1 MHQINHTSKKYLL
14 YFIYLFIPFA
24 AVYSQG
30 DSFVCNGDLYIT
42 LSSSSNSTNAFKI
55 ELDGAIATFG
65 SVGDYSTRVNST
77 GFNSVDGYIYGI
89 TSSNRIIRLKSD
101 DTYDDLGA
109 PSFLPTSFSGLSAA
123 GDFDANGIYW
133 IHHRADDTYYG
144 IDVNNGLTLVE
155 ELELRWHTSTGNSGK
170 FDETIDDLVF
180 DPLDKT
186 SMYTYQRYGSGP
198 TMTRGHLLRVNMD
211 PTSPDYG
218 FVYSEGALDNNVIV
232 HMGAMFFDSQ
242 GQLFGYGA
250 ISNAGTGLNQNR
262 LVRIDRNPT
271 VANLVAIGPGASSND
286 GCSCPFSMFVTKATP
301 DSYNVCLGEPILV
314 NYEIGNTST
323 TNSDAVIF
331 NDSFPTGFVIQ
342 DIIFEEFVGDVKAGT
357 GIGTNKLTI
366 ENIDIVNQVVKFQ
379 VLVTPSLV
387 SAEYKIYADLTN
399 LPTRFGDVI
408 YSDDPETFASNDPTI
423 FIVDYEE
430 FQNNFDIGDDISM
443 CIGEVAN
450 LIASI
455 PEEGTEITWST
466 GETGSAI
473 STSEP
478 GVIIAQAVFGACID
492 IDTVEVEVNEYPE
505 IDLGENREVC
515 LGDAQTLQVPFD
527 SDYIYFWNTGE
538 TSSSINVNS
547 SGDYSVIVDNKG
559 CTSQE
564 IVSIEYIFEE
574 FEGQFED
581 VNLCE
586 GEELVFNANSDL
598 DVTYEWSLSNGTELQ
613 DSILVYE
620 QIGQQDAGT
629 LSLFMEYKECIFQEE
644 IDISVN
650 PLPTIELGE
659 DVIFDICD
667 SLKLAVEQQTLNTS
681 IQWSPEELV
690 DCQNCEEVTLMTT
703 SQTLVIATVTDD
715 IGCANSDSLLVSLED
730 TGRGDPMGIPNIF
743 SPNGDGTNDFFIVRP
758 LCYTIDKFEIFD
770 RWGNNVYSLDHSGTS
785 PEVRWDGENQI
796 GDCAIGVYAWVGEFT
811 FINSGQTKIIAG
823 DVTII
828 R

>member
-1 MHQINHTSKKYLL
+1 MPLSKV
-14 YFIYLFIPFA
+14 I
-24 AVYSQG
+24 SQD

-42 LSSSSNSTNAFKI
+42 LSEQFSNTTDAFVI
-55 ELDGAIATFG
+55 ELDGAVASFG
-65 SVGDYSTRVNST
+65 DLGDYSVTINSS
-77 GFNSVDGYIYGI
+77 GYNSKDGYIYGI
-89 TSSNRIIRLKSD
+89 TSTESIIRMKAD
-101 DTYDDLGA
+101 NTFDDLGT
-109 PSFLPTSFSGLSAA
+109 PSYLPNNNISAA
-123 GDFDANGIYW
+123 GDFDANGTYW
-133 IHHRADDTYYG
+133 IHHRGDLAFYG
-144 IDVNNGLTLVE
+144 IDVNNSLQLVDK
-155 ELELRWHTSTGNSGK
+155 LELQWHPSSGNTGK
-170 FDETIDDLVF
+170 FTEIIDDLVF

-186 SMYTYQRYGSGP
+186 AMYTYQRFNFGP
-198 TMTRGHLLRVNMD
+198 FNTRGQLLRANID

-218 FVYSEGALDNNVIV
+218 FIFAEGQLDQTVIQ
-232 HMGAMFFDSQ
+232 HLGAMFFDSQ
-242 GQLFGYGA
+242 GQLFGYGDN
-250 ISNAGTGLNQNR
+250 IGGSNQNR
-262 LVRIDRNPT
+262 LIRIDRNPA

-323 TNSDAVIF
+323 TNSGAVIF

-342 DIIFEEFVGDVKAGT
+342 DIIFEDFVGDVKAGT

-366 ENIDIVNQVVKFQ
+366 ENINIVNEVVKFQ

-399 LPTRFGDVI
+399 LPLRFGDII

-430 FQNNFDIGDDISM
+430 FQNNFDIGDDIVM
-443 CIGEVAN
+443 CEGEVAN

-455 PEEGTEITWST
+455 PEEGTQITWNT

-473 STSEP
+473 STTES
-478 GVIIAQAVFGACID
+478 GTIIAQAVFGACID
-492 IDTVEVEVNEYPE
+492 IDTVEVEVNVFPE
-505 IDLGENREVC
+505 VELGANQELC
-515 LGDAQTLQVPFD
+515 IGASQTLQVPFD

-538 TSSSINVNS
+538 TGNSITVNS

-559 CTSQE
+559 CTSQD
-564 IVSIEYIFEE
+564 IITVDYVFED
-574 FEGQFED
+574 FQGQFED

-586 GEELVFNANSDL
+586 GEELIFNASSDL
-598 DVTYEWSLSNGTELQ
+598 DVSYEWAFSDSTRQ
-613 DSILVYE
+613 HDSILVYE
-620 QIGQQDAGT
+620 QISQEDAGT
-629 LSLFMEYKECIFQEE
+629 LSLLMEYKECVFEEE
-644 IDISVN
+644 IEISVN
-650 PLPTIELGE
+650 PQPIIDLGE

-667 SLKLAVEQQTLNTS
+667 SLKLAVEQKTLNTT
-681 IQWSPEELV
+681 IQWSPEALV

-703 SQTLVIATVTDD
+703 TQTLVIASVTDE
-715 IGCANSDSLLVSLED
+715 IGCTNSDSLLVSLED
-730 TGRGDPMGIPNIF
+730 TGRGDPLGIPNIF
-743 SPNGDGTNDFFIVRP
+743 SPNDDGTNDFFIVRP

-796 GDCAIGVYAWVGEFT
+796 GECAIGVYAWVGEFT
-811 FINSGQTKIIAG
+811 FINSGVTKTLAG